1 MMPNCKRAD
10 WIYPKNF
17 GPVASPGRLGHI
29 RNSYPQAGT
38 EMATRRSP
46 TARHRRLIGDLK
58 RLREPQG
65 LSREQVAERIGS
77 SETSYFRHEKGRAPP
92 QPGAVAR
99 MLDCDSADGGAA
111 TDGLLEA
118 VPNPLQLRVLADL

>member
-58 RLREPQG
+58 RLREAQG

-77 SETSYFRHEKGRAPP
+77 SETSVLRYEIGEARAPP
-92 QPGAVAR
+92 GGVGPVRAGNSAR
-99 MLDCDSADGGAA
+99 A
-111 TDGLLEA
+111 
-118 VPNPLQLRVLADL
+118 R